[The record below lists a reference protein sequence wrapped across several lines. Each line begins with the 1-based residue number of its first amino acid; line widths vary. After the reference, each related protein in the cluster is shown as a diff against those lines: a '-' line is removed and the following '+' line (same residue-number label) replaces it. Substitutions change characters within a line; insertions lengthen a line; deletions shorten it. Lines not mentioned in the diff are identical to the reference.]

1 MDLYPVEKS
10 VISLNSLLEV
20 DDLSS
25 TTTFLDWGG
34 NQGNLL
40 SFDNFP
46 IKQSNYTCVDVD
58 KGALDV
64 GAKNYPDANFFH
76 YNKYNKVYNQTGN
89 LDEPFPS
96 INTKQD
102 IIFAFSVFTHTDF
115 NEFKQTVRWMK
126 ETFTYKKIIISLIG
140 TNSTK
145 LLDRFYKA
153 RVERDGSSIDIR
165 NLENET
171 DTNIAYLTDNNVLIR
186 DQIQA
191 NNTPCQTFLTMYR
204 PPFVLGHLGGTIQI
218 VHELE
223 YPFLVI
229 EP

>member
-1 MDLYPVEKS
+1 MHLYPVEKS

-46 IKQSNYTCVDVD
+46 IERSNYTCVDVD
-58 KGALDV
+58 EDALNMGAIV
-64 GAKNYPDANFFH
+64 YPEANFIH
-76 YNKYNKVYNQTGN
+76 YNRFNKVYNQSGN
-89 LDEPFPS
+89 PDEAFPT
-96 INTKQD
+96 IDTNQD

-115 NEFKQTVRWMK
+115 DEFKETVLWMK
-126 ETFTYKKIIISLIG
+126 DTFTYRKIIISLIG
-140 TNSTK
+140 TNSTI
-145 LLDRFYKA
+145 LLNRFYNA
-153 RVERDGSSIDIR
+153 RVEREGSSIDIR
-165 NLENET
+165 DLANEP
-171 DTNIAYLTDNNVLIR
+171 DTNVAYLTDNNTIIR
-186 DQIQA
+186 NQMGSD
-191 NNTPCQTFLTMYR
+191 NVTCQTFLAMYDTS
-204 PPFVLGHLGGTIQI
+204 FVLEQLGGTIQI
-218 VHELE
+218 VHDLE